1 IGELAGKGADLLINI
16 SASPFTVEK
25 FGQRLAILRRIA
37 RKRGMPIVYANL
49 VGGNDNL
56 IFDGR
61 SMIMNGKG
69 ELAGLCRPFEE
80 DLAVFET
87 SGRDFSGTAISMES
101 TMDDTAEI
109 ASALSLGLKD
119 YVKKTGFEKVLIGL
133 SGGIDSAVTAAIAA
147 AALGPRNVI
156 SVMMPSRY
164 SSVMSVRDSL
174 KIAENL
180 GVRHFAIPID
190 PIFDAFRDSLAPIL
204 GGDDEGVVFEN
215 VQARIRG
222 VLLMA
227 LSNRLGALVIN
238 TGNKSELAAG
248 YCTLYGDMIG
258 GIGVL
263 ADLTKENVY
272 ALARHFNR
280 EREIIPETAITRP
293 PSAELRPDQKDEDT
307 IPPYPV
313 LDNIVKLYIE
323 DQADL
328 DGIEARGYDRETA
341 AKIIKMI
348 MTSEYKRRQ
357 APMGLKITAKAF
369 GTGRRIPIAH
379 R

>member
-1 IGELAGKGADLLINI
+1 
-16 SASPFTVEK
+16 
-25 FGQRLAILRRIA
+25 
-37 RKRGMPIVYANL
+37 
-49 VGGNDNL
+49 
-56 IFDGR
+56 
-61 SMIMNGKG
+61 
-69 ELAGLCRPFEE
+69 
-80 DLAVFET
+80 
-87 SGRDFSGTAISMES
+87 
-101 TMDDTAEI
+101 MDDTAEI

-328 DGIEARGYDRETA
+328 EGIEARGYDRETA

-379 R
+379 RFMEE